1 MPLTLTS
8 QLNWSPLLLGVTA
21 WKRAKEFTRGWWGGV
36 RENVRGLKG
45 GTRVLIK
52 VIVAGH

>member
-21 WKRAKEFTRGWWGGV
+21 WKRANEFTRGWWGGV